1 MGLQFGVGLPTC
13 REGVAYP
20 VGYVRPSDFTR
31 IAQRAEQLGFDSLW
45 ANDHLTTSSWAL
57 IRSGQTT
64 ISRRRASCT
73 TLWIVR
79 PTSMSR

>member
-1 MGLQFGVGLPTC
+1 MRLRFGVGLPTC

-45 ANDHLTTSSWAL
+45 ANDHLTTPHIL
-57 IRSGQTT
+57 Q
-64 ISRRRASCT
+64 
-73 TLWIVR
+73 
-79 PTSMSR
+79 